1 MLKHLTICAAL
12 IAFTS
17 NFASAQHREAMLQKV
32 EVPGAAFD
40 LVVAMP
46 KTPGAVVDLS
56 ESPDALVIHLAGG
69 ELTLG
74 FESAEQMLKTFDS
87 LRSPVGAFRVQRN
100 DVHSPVP
107 VTVYLVRKDGILA
120 SAKE

>member
-1 MLKHLTICAAL
+1 MLKHLTMCATL

-17 NFASAQHREAMLQKV
+17 NPAHAQQREAMLQKV

-69 ELTLG
+69 ELALG
-74 FESAEQMLKTFDS
+74 FESAEQMLKTYDS

-100 DVHSPVP
+100 GINSLIPVA
-107 VTVYLVRKDGILA
+107 VYMAPKGGILP
-120 SAKE
+120 SAEK

>member
-1 MLKHLTICAAL
+1 MLKHLAICAAL

-17 NFASAQHREAMLQKV
+17 NFASAQQREAMLQKV

-46 KTPGAVVDLS
+46 KTPGGVVDLS

-69 ELTLG
+69 ELALG

-100 DVHSPVP
+100 GINSLIPVA
-107 VTVYLVRKDGILA
+107 VYMTPKGGILA
-120 SAKE
+120 SAEK